1 MMYQRTPPA
10 RTPPQY
16 RTPPARTPPQYR
28 TPGLF
33 ELLIV
38 ELIDLYNF
46 LAILLQKTNVHGIK
60 FVFNQRHHPFERLV
74 WLSVIIAACYGAFSI
89 SSKQYERYVAN
100 PTVISLERDY
110 REWNGTL
117 PAISVCYHRRLD
129 ERRAELY
136 IKRKWG
142 VDASDEAFP
151 YFMDYV
157 RTVVYVNES
166 FIKYNKF
173 VNDKRLEF
181 IDMLE
186 IAREVHP
193 VINSVISSF
202 DTSAEYQLNEII
214 SEKGICYTVNSVL
227 SPLIST
233 L

>member
-1 MMYQRTPPA
+1 MYQRTPPV
-10 RTPPQY
+10 RTPQVK
-16 RTPPARTPPQYR
+16 

-46 LAILLQKTNVHGIK
+46 LAILLEKTNVHGIK
-60 FVFNQRHHPFERLV
+60 FVFNRKLHAFERLV
-74 WLSVIIAACYGAFSI
+74 WAVLIIAACYGAFSI

-117 PAISVCYHRRLD
+117 PAISVCYHRRVD
-129 ERRAELY
+129 ETRAQVY

-142 VDASDEAFP
+142 VDVNDESFP
-151 YFMDYV
+151 YFFDYV
-157 RTVVYVNES
+157 RSVVYVNES
-166 FIKYNKF
+166 FIKFNKF

-181 IDMLE
+181 VDMLE

-193 VINSVISSF
+193 IINSVISSF
-202 DTSAEYQLNEII
+202 DTSAEFSLNEII
-214 SEKGICYTVNSVL
+214 TEKGICYTVNSVL
-227 SPLIST
+227 TPLIST
-233 L
+233 T